1 MFDLLVR
8 ASGGYFGVDSD
19 RWTFFMG
26 GWGWVYIFLLVGGC
40 GWGWLEVYFG
50 WVWVGNIFYRWLE
63 WVGNGGGIFW
73 VGGGGGLTFL
83 WVCRGGW
90 GE

>member
-1 MFDLLVR
+1 MEVILGWIVI
-8 ASGGYFGVDSD
+8 GGHFLWVGG
-19 RWTFFMG
+19 G

-50 WVWVGNIFYRWLE
+50 GVWVGNIFYRWLE

-73 VGGGGGLTFL
+73 VGGGGGWTFL